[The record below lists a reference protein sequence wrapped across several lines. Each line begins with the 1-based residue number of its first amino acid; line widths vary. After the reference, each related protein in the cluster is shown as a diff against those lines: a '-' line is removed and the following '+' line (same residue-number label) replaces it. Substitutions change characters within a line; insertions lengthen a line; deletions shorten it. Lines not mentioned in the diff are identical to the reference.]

1 MAFPILTTEDLG
13 ALSVVRRE
21 QLFQYKVDT
30 FSRLPDE
37 ILLLILSQVITG
49 CISLYQGGSR
59 HLLRSAAYVRR
70 VCRRFRALADQLMFN
85 TPLQQILLIGPI
97 FGDFRQMTSIYEEYR
112 NILWTRLSRG
122 SPGHISLR
130 TTVHFLPCLDTSDS
144 VNWFRDNSLAE
155 ELNDE
160 LAPQRAITGHY
171 AAALVLSRILQEV
184 IDRQY
189 GKDGK
194 KSLFLVF
201 HEIDMTYFRGDQYF
215 QERHCHPEFMPF
227 WDSKGMQLIL
237 REWGWIFQ
245 PPCKKNY
252 HHIQII
258 LPNVAW
264 ATSANPRNELEAGNL
279 CVADLRRAF
288 EQENDSIWG
297 EMGLLLPPENQF
309 QRENMIWLPGFSF
322 PVVIPKDSLYAKW
335 LGPLAQEAAEIFCFT
350 VRGLTVGVDI
360 DGEISVLKRTWQPPS
375 EPVESS
381 SDPDTDVAN
390 TEKARQHQAVSLK
403 RSERIPAL
411 GN

>member
-264 ATSANPRNELEAGNL
+264 ATNCPLHGSGRILECPIFHCAAEFRSTV
-279 CVADLRRAF
+279 CSIKSMF
-288 EQENDSIWG
+288 ESFLIFSV
-297 EMGLLLPPENQF
+297 PPETTMLLF
-309 QRENMIWLPGFSF
+309 CLYREAAASTAPIPLNAALLVTTISTGYFHSMNCFH
-322 PVVIPKDSLYAKW
+322 PVVFQLASPSAEESLDSAGILSAHTDANSHTPIGKFPPKVLPD
-335 LGPLAQEAAEIFCFT
+335 
-350 VRGLTVGVDI
+350 VGD
-360 DGEISVLKRTWQPPS
+360 DDHGQ
-375 EPVESS
+375 
-381 SDPDTDVAN
+381 
-390 TEKARQHQAVSLK
+390 Q
-403 RSERIPAL
+403 
-411 GN
+411 